1 MLTRFLLIGVG
12 GSGGTTLRYC
22 WRELER
28 KLKAAGWQ
36 EGMPASWQFLHI
48 DVTEE
53 PDGIEGD
60 VPVDVG
66 MKFLG
71 LARHQKTYRDFD
83 RDLVTFDS
91 SVLPALAGWRP
102 DPRLNYAPPSNGAG
116 QRRVVGRVV
125 TVVEIDRIGEA
136 VDRCVGAM
144 MTAEAD
150 QQLRRLNAALGNE
163 EGGEID
169 GTAAVV
175 SSLAGGSGSGAFL
188 DVIALLKS
196 LASAQQKQWLSNN
209 LVTVLYSAEVFGRL
223 PANQRQGTE
232 PNSLAALSE
241 FLNAAEHEDSWP
253 TMEANL
259 LRKGGGTGHIEG
271 SRVAQANFIVGSKNK
286 NVSFPTTFDVYR
298 SVGKAF
304 SAFMTSSSVQEKFNS
319 VVNTNVGPEKIN
331 PSFGLGDLA
340 PDYLPCSS
348 FGYANV
354 SLGRA
359 LFSTYAS
366 ERLAKRALERLL
378 RGHREGLG
386 AENLKRD
393 ETLIAER
400 VERFK
405 DEFFEAAGLR
415 EETAEHNE
423 VIDALRDPQ
432 QDAQM
437 KDFSAEIAD
446 RFRSDT
452 TSRPPLEAL
461 QVFTKFFDGKAEK
474 LLEQQRGVRNTRAI
488 EWVDS
493 IQSRL
498 ESAVADA
505 IGEHGLPVAI
515 KLLEALEQQLKRAAR
530 ELERDAAGF
539 DADQGKLIG
548 AADGLF
554 RSLVDKVKA
563 ISSQHKYFPEAN
575 RKRREALGKRIDEEL
590 YEFAAGLIDSLV
602 EEMLPPMVQA
612 LQTALATLIK
622 AEESEQKQ
630 IQQWSR
636 EALPNHLR
644 AAPNEV
650 LLESQDE
657 HPAKY
662 LEQLGRAF
670 DLAPESAE
678 SIAIREV
685 ISGAW
690 VKNEGEVAAQKLI
703 SRASEW
709 APRLGIARGAS
720 AASSRPN
727 FKLSITPDVV
737 ERQAEDWVKARSGLF
752 SEYVNCSLASWLSEE
767 HPDHAERGSRFARAL
782 HQALGM
788 SEPLV
793 SINGT
798 VYLEV
803 HSQDPPPPQRVIGQ
817 IPLPPGHRA
826 RPAVEEAL
834 RSAGVD
840 ESAFERFFD
849 ASAGGEEVPI
859 SSFAGV
865 RMHPVV
871 FDSVTAPIQRDWQNR
886 TDEQSRTHFW
896 RFRRSRG
903 LRSFVPL
910 SPSRQKALVRG
921 WLTATYLGQVSELDG
936 SWSQDP
942 LQVWTPH
949 GYRRFPDHLL
959 RGDVIDPGKVLPA
972 LMESLPLALVAYGNG
987 NYEQLWAYLR
997 LLELGQPGGEPS
1009 RAYTQANDL
1018 LARWVRE
1025 GAMPSADPGKPQAPL
1040 PHPESA
1046 GSPEDAPVD
1055 RAEKLSSGLREF
1067 EREYRAS
1074 VGSAR
1079 VTEETTLTLGPPWE
1093 IWELVCGEAIV
1104 LADAIDSLAAI
1115 PVERTGGRMTSAPT
1129 SAS

>member
-36 EGMPASWQFLHI
+36 EGMPTSWQFLHI
-48 DVTEE
+48 DVAEE

-71 LARHQKTYRDFD
+71 LARHQKSYRDFD

-91 SVLPALAGWRP
+91 TVLPALAGWRP
-102 DPRLNYAPPSNGAG
+102 DPSLNYAPPGNGAG
-116 QRRVVGRVV
+116 QRRVVGRVI

-136 VDRCVGAM
+136 IDRSVGAM

-150 QQLRRLNAALGNE
+150 EQLRRLNAVIGNKD
-163 EGGEID
+163 GGEID
-169 GTAAVV
+169 GTAGVI

-196 LASAQQKQWLSNN
+196 LATTQQKQWLSNN

-253 TMEANL
+253 DMESKL
-259 LRKGGGTGHIEG
+259 LAKGGGTGNIEG
-271 SRVAQANFIVGSKNK
+271 SRVAQANFIVGSKNR
-286 NVSFPTTFDVYR
+286 NVTFPTTFDVYR

-304 SAFMTSSSVQEKFNS
+304 SAFITSPSVQEKFNA

-331 PSFGLGDLA
+331 PSFGIGDLA

-354 SLGRA
+354 SLGRS
-359 LFSTYAS
+359 LFGTYAG
-366 ERLAKRALERLL
+366 ERLAKRSLERLL
-378 RGHREGLG
+378 RGHREGLT

-393 ETLIAER
+393 ETLISER
-400 VERFK
+400 VERHK

-415 EETAEHNE
+415 EETVEHNE
-423 VIDALRDPQ
+423 VLDALRDPEQ
-432 QDAQM
+432 ESEM
-437 KDFSAEIAD
+437 KKFSGEIAE
-446 RFRSDT
+446 RFRADT
-452 TSRPPLEAL
+452 TSRPPLEAM
-461 QVFTKFFDGKAEK
+461 QVFTKFFDSKAEK
-474 LLEQQRGVRNTRAI
+474 LLEQQRGIRNTRAI
-488 EWVDS
+488 EWVDA
-493 IQSRL
+493 IQTRL
-498 ESAVADA
+498 EAATA
-505 IGEHGLPVAI
+505 AAAGEHGLPVTI

-530 ELERDAAGF
+530 ELERDAASF

-575 RKRREALGKRIDEEL
+575 KKRREALSKRIDEEL
-590 YEFAAGLIDSLV
+590 YGFTAGMIDSLV
-602 EEMLPPMVQA
+602 EELVPPMVQA
-612 LQTALATLIK
+612 LQTAQTTLAK
-622 AEESEQKQ
+622 AEEAAEKQ
-630 IQQWSR
+630 VQQWSSD
-636 EALPNHLR
+636 ALPNHLR

-650 LLESQDE
+650 LLEPQDA
-657 HPAKY
+657 HP
-662 LEQLGRAF
+662 EQYMKQLARAF
-670 DLAPESAE
+670 ELAPEGAE
-678 SIAIREV
+678 SAALREV
-685 ISGAW
+685 VSGAW
-690 VKNEGEVAAQKLI
+690 IKNEGEVVAQKLI
-703 SRASEW
+703 SRSSEW
-709 APRLGIARGAS
+709 VPRLGTARAPS
-720 AASSRPN
+720 SASSRPK
-727 FKLSITPDVV
+727 FKVLVTP
-737 ERQAEDWVKARSGLF
+737 ESLEHEAEDWVKSRSGLF
-752 SEYVNCSLASWLSEE
+752 ADHVNTSLASWLSED
-767 HPDHAERGSRFARAL
+767 HPDHAERGARFARGL
-782 HQALGM
+782 QQALSM

-793 SINGT
+793 SINLQ

-803 HSQDPPPPQRVIGQ
+803 HGQEPPPPQRVIGQ
-817 IPLPPGHRA
+817 IPLPAGHRA

-834 RSAGVD
+834 RAAGID
-840 ESAFERFFD
+840 DGEFGRFFD
-849 ASAGGEEVPI
+849 PAAGGEEVPI

-910 SPSRQKALVRG
+910 SPSRQEALVRG
-921 WLTATYLGQVSELDG
+921 WLTATRLGQVTELG
-936 SWSQDP
+936 ASWSEEP
-942 LQVWTPH
+942 LQIWTPQ
-949 GYRRFPDHLL
+949 GYRRFPDHLV
-959 RGDVIDPGKVLPA
+959 RGDVIAPSKVFPA
-972 LMESLPLALVAYGNG
+972 LMESLPLALIAFGTG
-987 NYEQLWAYLR
+987 NYEPLSAYLR
-997 LLELGQPGGEPS
+997 LLNLGVAGGEPS
-1009 RAYTQANDL
+1009 RAYRQANSLVAD
-1018 LARWVRE
+1018 WVRQ
-1025 GAMPSADPGKPQAPL
+1025 GRLPAPDPGKPEAPL
-1040 PHPESA
+1040 PSAALAGTPQDTPEQ
-1046 GSPEDAPVD
+1046 
-1055 RAEKLSSGLREF
+1055 RAEILSSGLREF
-1067 EREYRAS
+1067 ERDYRNTIGAE
-1074 VGSAR
+1074 R
-1079 VTEETTLTLGPPWE
+1079 VTEETTLALGPTWE
-1093 IWELVCGEAIV
+1093 IWELICEEAIV
-1104 LADAIDSLAAI
+1104 LADAIDKLAAADGH
-1115 PVERTGGRMTSAPT
+1115 PGEGDFTMAPS

>member
-48 DVTEE
+48 DVAEQ

-71 LARHQKTYRDFD
+71 LARHQKSYRDFD

-91 SVLPALAGWRP
+91 TVLPALAGWRP
-102 DPRLNYAPPSNGAG
+102 DPGLNYSPPSNGAG

-136 VDRCVGAM
+136 IDRSVGAM

-150 QQLRRLNAALGNE
+150 EQLRRLNAAMGNKDT
-163 EGGEID
+163 GEID
-169 GTAAVV
+169 GTAAVI

-188 DVIALLKS
+188 DVMALLKS
-196 LASAQQKQWLSNN
+196 LATTQQKQWLSSN

-253 TMEANL
+253 DMESKL
-259 LRKGGGTGHIEG
+259 LAKGGGTGSIEG
-271 SRVAQANFIVGSKNK
+271 SRVAQANFIIGSKNG

-304 SAFMTSSSVQEKFNS
+304 SAFITSSSVQEKFNA

-331 PSFGLGDLA
+331 PSFGICDLA

-354 SLGRA
+354 SLGRS

-366 ERLAKRALERLL
+366 ERLAKRSLERLL
-378 RGHREGLG
+378 RGHREGLAG
-386 AENLKRD
+386 ENLKRD

-415 EETAEHNE
+415 EETVEHNE
-423 VIDALRDPQ
+423 VLDALRDPE
-432 QDAQM
+432 QDAEM
-437 KDFSAEIAD
+437 KKFSGEIAD

-452 TSRPPLEAL
+452 TSRPPLEAM
-461 QVFTKFFDGKAEK
+461 QVFTRFFDGKAER
-474 LLEQQRGVRNTRAI
+474 LLEQQRGVRNARAI

-493 IQSRL
+493 IQAQL
-498 ESAVADA
+498 ESATAAAVGA
-505 IGEHGLPVAI
+505 HGLPVAI

-530 ELERDAAGF
+530 ELERDAAAF

-563 ISSQHKYFPEAN
+563 VSSQHKYFPEAN
-575 RKRREALGKRIDEEL
+575 KRRREALAKRIDEEL
-590 YEFAAGLIDSLV
+590 YGFAAGLIDSLV
-602 EEMLPPMVQA
+602 AELLPPMVQA
-612 LQTALATLIK
+612 LQAAQTTLAK
-622 AEESEQKQ
+622 AEEAAEKQ
-630 IQQWSR
+630 IQQWSSD
-636 EALPNHLR
+636 ALPNHLR

-650 LLESQDE
+650 LLEPQES
-657 HPAKY
+657 HPEEY
-662 LEQLGRAF
+662 LKQMSRAF
-670 DLAPESAE
+670 ELAPEGAE
-678 SIAIREV
+678 SAAIREV

-690 VKNEGEVAAQKLI
+690 VENEGEAVAQKLV

-709 APRLGIARGAS
+709 VPRLGTARGPS
-720 AASSRPN
+720 AASSRPK
-727 FKLSITPDVV
+727 FKVYITP
-737 ERQAEDWVKARSGLF
+737 ESLEHEAENWVKSRNGLF
-752 SEYVNCSLASWLSEE
+752 ADYVNCSLASWLSEE
-767 HPDHAERGSRFARAL
+767 QPDHAERAGRFARAL
-782 HQALGM
+782 HQALAM

-793 SINGT
+793 SINNQ

-803 HSQDPPPPQRVIGQ
+803 HSQDPPRPQRVIGQ

-834 RSAGVD
+834 RAAGID
-840 ESAFERFFD
+840 ESEFSRFFD
-849 ASAGGEEVPI
+849 ASATGEEVPI

-871 FDSVTAPIQRDWQNR
+871 FDSVTAPIQRDWQYR
-886 TDEQSRTHFW
+886 T
-896 RFRRSRG
+896 
-903 LRSFVPL
+903 
-910 SPSRQKALVRG
+910 
-921 WLTATYLGQVSELDG
+921 
-936 SWSQDP
+936 
-942 LQVWTPH
+942 
-949 GYRRFPDHLL
+949 
-959 RGDVIDPGKVLPA
+959 
-972 LMESLPLALVAYGNG
+972 
-987 NYEQLWAYLR
+987 
-997 LLELGQPGGEPS
+997 
-1009 RAYTQANDL
+1009 
-1018 LARWVRE
+1018 
-1025 GAMPSADPGKPQAPL
+1025 
-1040 PHPESA
+1040 
-1046 GSPEDAPVD
+1046 
-1055 RAEKLSSGLREF
+1055 
-1067 EREYRAS
+1067 
-1074 VGSAR
+1074 
-1079 VTEETTLTLGPPWE
+1079 
-1093 IWELVCGEAIV
+1093 
-1104 LADAIDSLAAI
+1104 
-1115 PVERTGGRMTSAPT
+1115 
-1129 SAS
+1129 